1 MGEGVAVITSRI
13 DVHNVQG
20 RGSFVNNTI
29 WNLFFAMLKSG
40 VLGYGGG
47 PASIPIIQSQVVDSY
62 HFMTQQQFTDA
73 LALANTLPGPIA
85 TKLATFIGYQTGGI
99 LGGLAALLGMVG
111 PTSLAIVLLVNVLAL
126 LKGNPYLAGLIAG
139 VRPVV
144 VVLLLQTAWMS
155 SKGSFP
161 DWRMFVIAILA
172 AAALFVFRVS
182 APIVILTAMLIGAF
196 VLTPAS

>member
-1 MGEGVAVITSRI
+1 M
-13 DVHNVQG
+13 
-20 RGSFVNNTI
+20 NTI

-40 VLGYGGG
+40 LLGYGGG
-47 PASIPIIQSQVVDSY
+47 PASIPIIQSQVVNEY

-85 TKLATFIGYQTGGI
+85 TKLATFIGYQTAGI
-99 LGGLAALLGMVG
+99 FGGLAALIGMVG
-111 PTSLAIVLLVNVLAL
+111 PTAIGIVLLVNAL
-126 LKGNPYLAGLIAG
+126 SALKGNPHLAGLIAG

-161 DWRMFVIAILA
+161 DWRMFGIAILA
-172 AAALFVFRVS
+172 AMALFVFRVS
-182 APIVILTAMLIGAF
+182 APLVILAAMMVGAF
-196 VLTPAS
+196 FLVPTK

>member
-1 MGEGVAVITSRI
+1 MGK
-13 DVHNVQG
+13 
-20 RGSFVNNTI
+20 TI

-40 VLGYGGG
+40 LLGYGGG
-47 PASIPIIQSQVVDSY
+47 PASIPIIQSQVVEGY

-85 TKLATFIGYQTGGI
+85 TKLATFIGYQTGGL
-99 LGGLAALLGMVG
+99 LGGFVALVGMVG
-111 PTSLAIVLLVNVLAL
+111 PTSIGIVLLVNLLGL
-126 LKGNPYLAGLIAG
+126 LKGNPHLAGLIAG

-161 DWRMFVIAILA
+161 DWRMFAVAVLA
-172 AAALFVFRVS
+172 ALALFVFRFS
-182 APIVILTAMLIGAF
+182 APLVILTAMIVGAF
-196 VLTPAS
+196 VLVPAK